1 MSVSKKSIARI
12 NKLTS
17 SEKKTPMSSDNSSNA
32 SLKHSTPPQ
41 KNQSD
46 YVKTLPI
53 HLL

>member
-12 NKLTS
+12 NKLTKNAPVIQPS
-17 SEKKTPMSSDNSSNA
+17 SPSKPPENV
-32 SLKHSTPPQ
+32 TPPR
-41 KNQSD
+41 NPDD